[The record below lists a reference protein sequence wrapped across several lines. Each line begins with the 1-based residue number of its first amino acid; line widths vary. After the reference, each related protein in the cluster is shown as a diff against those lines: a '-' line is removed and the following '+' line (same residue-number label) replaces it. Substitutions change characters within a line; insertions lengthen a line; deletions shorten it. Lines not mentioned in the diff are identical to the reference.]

1 MENLIDLTQYLPHRE
16 PFLLVDNITS
26 LDKDGVIT
34 VFYISPDCI
43 FVDEQHLNEFGLIEN
58 AAQNCSAMISQ
69 MDKFIDQTD
78 VEHYSD
84 MVGYISTIKKI
95 AVHQLPKE
103 DTVITTRSRLISST
117 NLGNSYLLNL
127 SVATYNENKDLLFEA
142 EMVLFIQ
149 DNKG

>member
-16 PFLLVDNITS
+16 PFLLVDKITS
-26 LDKDGVIT
+26 LDRDGVIT

-43 FVDEQHLNEFGLIEN
+43 FVNEQHLNEFGLIEN

-69 MDKFIDQTD
+69 MDKFIHQTE
-78 VEHYSD
+78 VERYSD

-95 AVHQLPKE
+95 AVHQLPEE
-103 DTVITTRSRLISST
+103 DTVITTHSRLISAT

-127 SVATYNENKDLLFEA
+127 SVTTYNKNKELLFEA

-149 DNKG
+149 DNKS